1 MNSKIYGKLAV
12 TNLKSNGKSYLPY
25 ILASAFSV
33 MMYFVMD
40 SLYRN
45 TSLVKT
51 GATLSIMLSY
61 ANAVLLIFSVIFLF
75 YINSFLIKRRKKEL
89 GIYNILGMGKG
100 HLAKMLFIESIITTA
115 SSVIGGI
122 LAGILFGKLVYLV
135 LLKILHLSRDIVYK
149 ISPVSIG
156 ITAAI
161 FGCIF
166 LVIFLYNLVQ
176 IKLSNPIEL
185 LRGGNAG
192 EREPKTK
199 WLMTIIGIAC
209 LAGGYYISLTTK
221 EPLQA
226 LGQFFIAVL
235 LVVAGTYALFMAG
248 SITLLKI
255 LRKKKSY
262 YYKTKHFT
270 AVSGMIYRMK
280 QNAVGLANIC
290 ILSTMVLVMVSI
302 TISLYAGMNDA
313 LATRFPYEA
322 KITNQGI
329 NQTEEQKIEELV
341 AQITKENNTNPTS
354 QIRFHEGN
362 FTAVYDDKTK
372 NFDMTT
378 AGSYGDANTVEFM
391 MIPLSDYNKTE
402 GKAVSLA
409 DNEVLLYHRKDGNK
423 SSIKNIIKSVGK
435 TSRNSNV
442 QNSEKSNNVNGNA
455 VTKSNQNE
463 ESVHLNNDS
472 YKVAA
477 NLDSMRIAKADATN
491 SVDGWYVVVK
501 DTNIINKYLKAVYGK
516 NDTEGNA
523 DEYYDL
529 MQYVYSFN
537 LSGSRAKLKKTE
549 QSIQK
554 QLHAKLK
561 TAFIESRELSRGN
574 FYNLYGGFLF
584 IGIFLGIIFLM
595 ATALIIYYKQI
606 SEGYDD
612 RERYQI
618 MQKVGMSKK
627 EVRQSIRSQVL
638 LVFFLP
644 LIMAVIH
651 LVFAFR
657 IITKLLSMLNLTNVS
672 LFFMYTVGTV
682 AVFAIIYALIYG
694 ITAREYYRIVE

>member
-185 LRGGNAG
+185 LRGGNTG

-270 AVSGMIYRMK
+270 AISGMIYRMK

-423 SSIKNIIKSVGK
+423 SSIKSTIK
-435 TSRNSNV
+435 
-442 QNSEKSNNVNGNA
+442 
-455 VTKSNQNE
+455 NE
-463 ESVHLNNDS
+463 ETIHLNNDS

>member
-12 TNLKSNGKSYLPY
+12 TNLKNNGKSYVPY

-33 MMYFVMD
+33 MMYYIMD
-40 SLYRN
+40 NLYRN
-45 TSLVKT
+45 RSLVEK
-51 GATLSIMLSY
+51 GSPLAIMLSY
-61 ANAVLLIFSVIFLF
+61 ADVVLLIFSVIFLF

-100 HLAKMLFIESIITTA
+100 HLGKMLFLESVITTVT
-115 SSVIGGI
+115 SIIGGI
-122 LAGILFGKLVYLV
+122 LAGILLGKLVYLV
-135 LLKILHLSRDIVYK
+135 LLKILHLKRDIVYM

-161 FGCIF
+161 FGGIF
-166 LVIFLYNLVQ
+166 FVIFLYNLVQ
-176 IKLSNPIEL
+176 MKLSNPIEL
-185 LRGGNAG
+185 LRGGNTG

-235 LVVAGTYALFMAG
+235 LVVVGTYALFMAG

-255 LRKKKSY
+255 LRRKKSY
-262 YYKTKHFT
+262 YYKTRHFT

-290 ILSTMVLVMVSI
+290 ILSTMVLVMVSM
-302 TISLYAGMNDA
+302 TVSLYGGMNDVIT
-313 LATRFPYEA
+313 TRFPYEA
-322 KITNQGI
+322 QITSSGI
-329 NQTEEQKIEELV
+329 NQKEEEQIEE
-341 AQITKENNTNPTS
+341 IIKNMTKKNHTVPTS
-354 QIRFHEGN
+354 QIRFHMGR
-362 FTAVYDDKTK
+362 FTTVYNNKTK
-372 NFDMTT
+372 KFDMMA
-378 AGSYGDANTVEFM
+378 AGDYANSNVADLV
-391 MIPLSDYNKTE
+391 MIPLSDYNQTE
-402 GKAVSLA
+402 GKNVNLKE
-409 DNEVLLYHRKDGNK
+409 NEVLLYHRNHNRNDNRSHKKSDTDTQKDKKVIQLN
-423 SSIKNIIKSVGK
+423 
-435 TSRNSNV
+435 SR
-442 QNSEKSNNVNGNA
+442 
-455 VTKSNQNE
+455 
-463 ESVHLNNDS
+463 S
-472 YKVAA
+472 YKVVDE
-477 NLDSMRIAKADATN
+477 LDRLAIAKADTT
-491 SVDGWYVVVK
+491 SFIDGWYVVVK
-501 DTNIINKYLKAVYGK
+501 DSSIITSYLKDIYENSNIYDELKEYYGK
-516 NDTEGNA
+516 I
-523 DEYYDL
+523 
-529 MQYVYSFN
+529 QYSYSFN
-537 LSGSRAKLKKTE
+537 LNGSRANRAKTAK
-549 QSIQK
+549 SIQK
-554 QLHAKLK
+554 QLQKK
-561 TAFIESRELSRGN
+561 ITNCSVESRELSRES
-574 FYNLYGGFLF
+574 FYELYGGFLF

-595 ATALIIYYKQI
+595 ATTLIIYYKQI

-651 LVFAFR
+651 LAFAFK

-682 AVFAIIYALIYG
+682 AVFAVIYAIIYS
-694 ITAREYYRIVE
+694 ITAKEYYKIIIC

>member
-12 TNLKSNGKSYLPY
+12 TNLKNNGKSYVPY

-33 MMYFVMD
+33 MMYYIMD
-40 SLYRN
+40 NLYRN
-45 TSLVKT
+45 RSLVEK
-51 GATLSIMLSY
+51 GSPLAIMLSY
-61 ANAVLLIFSVIFLF
+61 ADAVLLIFSVIFLF

-100 HLAKMLFIESIITTA
+100 HLGKMLFLESVITTVT
-115 SSVIGGI
+115 SIIGGI
-122 LAGILFGKLVYLV
+122 LAGILLGKLVYLV
-135 LLKILHLSRDIVYK
+135 LLKILHLKRNIVYM

-161 FGCIF
+161 FGGIF
-166 LVIFLYNLVQ
+166 FVIFLYNLVQ
-176 IKLSNPIEL
+176 MKLSNPIEL
-185 LRGGNAG
+185 LRGGNTG

-235 LVVAGTYALFMAG
+235 LVVVGTYALFMAG

-255 LRKKKSY
+255 LRRKKSY
-262 YYKTKHFT
+262 YYKTRHFT

-290 ILSTMVLVMVSI
+290 ILSTMVLVMVSM
-302 TISLYAGMNDA
+302 TVSLYGGMNDVIT
-313 LATRFPYEA
+313 TRFPYEA
-322 KITNQGI
+322 QITSSGI
-329 NQTEEQKIEELV
+329 SQKEEEQIEE
-341 AQITKENNTNPTS
+341 IIKNMTKKNHTVPTS
-354 QIRFHEGN
+354 QIRFHIGR
-362 FTAVYDDKTK
+362 FTTVYNNKTK
-372 NFDMTT
+372 KFDMMA
-378 AGSYGDANTVEFM
+378 AGDYANSNAVDLV
-391 MIPLSDYNKTE
+391 MIPLSDYNQTE
-402 GKAVSLA
+402 GKNVNLKE
-409 DNEVLLYHRKDGNK
+409 NEVLLYHRNHNRNDNRSHKKSDTDTQKDKKVIQLN
-423 SSIKNIIKSVGK
+423 
-435 TSRNSNV
+435 SR
-442 QNSEKSNNVNGNA
+442 
-455 VTKSNQNE
+455 
-463 ESVHLNNDS
+463 S
-472 YKVAA
+472 YKVVDE
-477 NLDSMRIAKADATN
+477 LDRLAIAKADTT
-491 SVDGWYVVVK
+491 SFIDGWYVVVK
-501 DTNIINKYLKAVYGK
+501 DSSIITSYLKDIYENSNIYDELKEYYGK
-516 NDTEGNA
+516 I
-523 DEYYDL
+523 
-529 MQYVYSFN
+529 QYSYSFN
-537 LSGSRAKLKKTE
+537 LNGSRENRAKTAK
-549 QSIQK
+549 SIQK
-554 QLHAKLK
+554 QLQKK
-561 TAFIESRELSRGN
+561 ITNCSVESRELSRES
-574 FYNLYGGFLF
+574 FYELYGGFLF

-595 ATALIIYYKQI
+595 ATTLIIYYKQI

-651 LVFAFR
+651 LAFAFK

-682 AVFAIIYALIYG
+682 AVFAVIYAVIYS
-694 ITAREYYRIVE
+694 ITAKEYYKIIICRGE